1 MKQSQVVR
9 VFLAFAFAYFLST
22 LVRAI
27 TATLSPN
34 LVQEFALDGS
44 DLGLLAGGYF
54 FGFAATQLPM
64 GRWLDHRGPRW
75 VACSMLL
82 IAVLGSLAFAWAR
95 EFNHL
100 LIARVLIGVGVSGCL
115 MAPLTAF
122 RRWLPASSQVRANS
136 WMLMTGSLGML
147 CSTLPVQWMLP
158 WLGWRPLFVG
168 LAALFLLAIAWL
180 WVEIPEWQAV
190 PKPHGGDP
198 SPQGAT
204 PKPEG
209 LWQAYAPVWRHRYFQ
224 RMWPLAFFVYGGM
237 FAMQTLWTGP
247 WLVKVS
253 GYTPL
258 QAATGLF
265 GINAVMLFT
274 FWAWG
279 WAMPRLVRW
288 GWNPNRLIALG
299 LPLNVLALLWLLLR
313 GNETGTVDWALFF
326 ITCSAV
332 GMAQPAIGMAFPDH
346 LAGRGL
352 SGFNLVIFAGVFA
365 MQWLFGCLID
375 LGAALGLSEP
385 SRFLMALACLGATTL
400 GSWLW
405 FWWRRADNGN

>member
-34 LVQEFALDGS
+34 LVEEFALGGS

-54 FGFAATQLPM
+54 LGFAATQLPM
-64 GRWLDHRGPRW
+64 GRWLDRRGPRL

-82 IAVLGSLAFAWAR
+82 VAVLGSLAFAWAR

-147 CSTLPVQWMLP
+147 FSTLPVQWLLP
-158 WLGWRPLFVG
+158 LLGWRPLFVG
-168 LAALFLLAIAWL
+168 LAVLFLVAIGWL
-180 WVEIPEWQAV
+180 WVQTPQWQAV
-190 PKPHGGDP
+190 PVPMEDTP
-198 SPQGAT
+198 SKGSRT
-204 PKPEG
+204 SSEG

-253 GYTPL
+253 GYSPL

-265 GINAVMLFT
+265 WINVVMLFT

-279 WAMPRLVRW
+279 WVMPRLVRR
-288 GWNPNRLIALG
+288 GWNPNRLIAVG
-299 LPLNVLALLWLLLR
+299 LPLNLLALLWLLFK
-313 GNETGTVDWALFF
+313 GTDSGTLDWTVFF
-326 ITCSAV
+326 VTCSAV
-332 GMAQPAIGMAFPDH
+332 AMAQPAIGMAFPDH
-346 LAGRGL
+346 LAGRAL
-352 SGFNLVIFAGVFA
+352 SAYNLMIFAGVFA
-365 MQWLFGCLID
+365 MQWLFGWLID
-375 LGAALGLSEP
+375 LGAALDTSVP
-385 SRFLMALACLGATTL
+385 TRFVLALACLGATTL

-405 FWWRRADNGN
+405 FLWRKADNGN

>member
-27 TATLSPN
+27 TATLSPS
-34 LVQEFALDGS
+34 LVEEFALGGS

-54 FGFAATQLPM
+54 LGFAATQLPM
-64 GRWLDHRGPRW
+64 GRWLDQRGPRL

-147 CSTLPVQWMLP
+147 FSTLPVQWLLP
-158 WLGWRPLFVG
+158 LLGWRALFVG
-168 LAALFLLAIAWL
+168 LAALFLVAIAWL
-180 WVEIPEWQAV
+180 WVQIPHWQSV
-190 PKPHGGDP
+190 PTPDDAHRSKKNQKP
-198 SPQGAT
+198 A
-204 PKPEG
+204 EG

-247 WLVKVS
+247 WLIKVS
-253 GYTPL
+253 GYSPL

-265 GINAVMLFT
+265 WINVVMLFT

-279 WAMPRLVRW
+279 WAMPRLARR
-288 GWNPNRLIALG
+288 GWTPNRLIAVG
-299 LPLNVLALLWLLLR
+299 LPLNLLALLWLLFN
-313 GNETGTVDWALFF
+313 GSEAGTLDWAVFF
-326 ITCSAV
+326 VTCSAV
-332 GMAQPAIGMAFPDH
+332 AMAQPAIGMAFPDH
-346 LAGRGL
+346 VAGRAL
-352 SGFNLVIFAGVFA
+352 SAYNLMIFAGVFS
-365 MQWLFGCLID
+365 MQWLFGWLID
-375 LGAALGLSEP
+375 LGAALNIAVP
-385 SRFLMALACLGATTL
+385 TRFVLALACMGATTL
-400 GSWLW
+400 GAWLW
-405 FWWRRADNGN
+405 FLWRRADNGS